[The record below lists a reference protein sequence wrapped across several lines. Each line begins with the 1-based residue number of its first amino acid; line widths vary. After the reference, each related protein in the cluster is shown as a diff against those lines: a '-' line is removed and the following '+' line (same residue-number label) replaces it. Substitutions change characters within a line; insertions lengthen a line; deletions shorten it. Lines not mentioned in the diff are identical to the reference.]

1 MGEPRAHRE
10 DLGDSAVSIFSLELD
25 PAARYRRL
33 SIRYRVVLGK
43 HGARHEPLD
52 VVRAFGVPL
61 GDVIPFK
68 PEVDVFVEGRAH
80 PPHQRAR
87 ETDVRLRMGTIDV
100 TAAVFGERR
109 IERRRGRLEI
119 GDPAPLQPVALTGH
133 VAYGGRSGDFHYPRN
148 PVGRGFVLD
157 EQEAEGVLL
166 PQLEDPEDRLT
177 RDRLVAEADRW
188 WRMPRPLSFDA
199 TLPTS
204 FPRGVLLGLV
214 EMPVIADPAAL
225 GEVRD
230 GDVPALPPGLHAPSR
245 AFVHEARRRLRL
257 PRLEAGVEARLEGCL
272 PQGASWRWRAPTSP
286 VARLFVEE
294 RELQAEA
301 VAQTVRLRPEA
312 DEVAVTY
319 AIEHE
324 LPRAFVPGL
333 HARIP
338 IAVEVL
344 GARHEYVTPEP
355 VLAAVRRG
363 LAKERGIR
371 S

>member
-1 MGEPRAHRE
+1 
-10 DLGDSAVSIFSLELD
+10 VSPVSLEIE
-25 PAARYRRL
+25 PTRCRRL
-33 SIRYRVVLGK
+33 SVRYRVVFDAR
-43 HGARHEPLD
+43 GARHEPLE
-52 VVRAFGVPL
+52 VVRALGLPL
-61 GDVIPFK
+61 GDIIPFK

-87 ETDVRLRMGTIDV
+87 ETDVRLRMGSIDV
-100 TAAVFGERR
+100 TAVAFGERR
-109 IERRRGRLEI
+109 IVRRGDRLEI
-119 GDPAPLQPVALTGH
+119 GDPAPLQPFGLTAQY
-133 VAYGGRSGDFHYPRN
+133 AYGGRVGDVHYPRN

-157 EQEAEGVLL
+157 EQEAEGALL

-177 RDRLVAEADRW
+177 RDRLVAEGDRW

-214 EMPVIADPAAL
+214 GMPAVADPAAL

-230 GDVPALPPGLHAPSR
+230 GDVPPLSPGLHAPSR
-245 AFVHEARRRLRL
+245 AFVHEARRRFRL
-257 PRLEAGVEARLEGCL
+257 PRLEAGMEARLDGCL
-272 PQGASWRWRAPTSP
+272 PQGAPWRWRVPTSP
-286 VARLFVEE
+286 VARLFVEG
-294 RELQAEA
+294 RELQAGA

-363 LAKERGIR
+363 LANERGIR